1 MQLIFIR
8 VDADAYS
15 ICTPL
20 FRHRG
25 HTQNKNANKHLY
37 LIKFINLDCVN
48 EGVCSRYRY
57 TPLGYEV
64 PSKDTEWAP
73 AERGS
78 LTRVETSCPVTV
90 YTDSFTG
97 TDAGRENSIRV
108 DGLNGFG

>member
-1 MQLIFIR
+1 MGDLEVIRAMELFFIR

-15 ICTPL
+15 LWIP
-20 FRHRG
+20 
-25 HTQNKNANKHLY
+25 LY
-37 LIKFINLDCVN
+37 LIKFINLDCVKN
-48 EGVCSRYRY
+48 GVCNRYRY
-57 TPLGYEV
+57 TPLGYEL
-64 PSKDTEWAP
+64 PSKDTEWVP